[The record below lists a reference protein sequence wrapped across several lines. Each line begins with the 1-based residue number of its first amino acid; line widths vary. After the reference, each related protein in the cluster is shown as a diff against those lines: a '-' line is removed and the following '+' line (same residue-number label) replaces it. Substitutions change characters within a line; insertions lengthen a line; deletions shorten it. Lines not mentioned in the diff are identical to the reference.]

1 MLLNTR
7 GIVFQSFKYAE
18 SAIIVKIYTEH
29 WGLLSFIVRGV
40 KNKKSTVK
48 LAYFQPL
55 SILDLV
61 INRREGK
68 ELHQI
73 KEIKV
78 LHAYSDLV
86 TDPIKQSLLFFL
98 YEILIKTLK
107 EETHDKPLFE
117 WLFNALTWLDLTEQK
132 VINYHLVFLF
142 QLSRFLG
149 FFPKFSN
156 RDEVDYFDLQE
167 GIFQENQPE
176 HPNFVSGEIVKQMA
190 WLGTTT
196 FEDCHTLKIGN
207 TNRRKIVDV
216 LVQYYQV
223 HMPNMHQIHSLDVLK
238 SMME

>member
-18 SAIIVKIYTEH
+18 SAIIVKIYTEQ

-55 SILDLV
+55 SILNLV

-107 EETHDKPLFE
+107 EETPDKPLFE
-117 WLFNALTWLDLTEQK
+117 WLFNALTWLDLTEEK
-132 VINYHLVFLF
+132 VINYHPVFLF

-149 FFPKFSN
+149 FYPKFSN
-156 RDEVDYFDLQE
+156 GNEIQYFDLQE
-167 GIFQENQPE
+167 GIFQVHQPE
-176 HPNFVSGEIVKQMA
+176 HPNFVSGEIVKKMA
-190 WLGTTT
+190 LLGTTT

-207 TNRRKIVDV
+207 TNRRKIVNV
-216 LVQYYQV
+216 LVQYYQL
-223 HMPNMHQIHSLDVLK
+223 HMPNMHQIHSLEVLK

>member
-1 MLLNTR
+1 
-7 GIVFQSFKYAE
+7 
-18 SAIIVKIYTEH
+18 
-29 WGLLSFIVRGV
+29 
-40 KNKKSTVK
+40 
-48 LAYFQPL
+48 
-55 SILDLV
+55 
-61 INRREGK
+61 
-68 ELHQI
+68 
-73 KEIKV
+73 
-78 LHAYSDLV
+78 
-86 TDPIKQSLLFFL
+86 FFL